1 MSLEETTKLNI
12 KNDNDD
18 AIEKKVEPDSKP
30 AATEEPPLWI
40 KLRDVSLSDI
50 LHGFLELF
58 WVLNISLPMS
68 LMVVKQ
74 SSQDIIIN
82 PPSVFLRKT
91 LNTSLLQG
99 GPKKK
104 EPN

>member
-50 LHGFLELF
+50 
-58 WVLNISLPMS
+58 
-68 LMVVKQ
+68 
-74 SSQDIIIN
+74 
-82 PPSVFLRKT
+82 T
-91 LNTSLLQG
+91 
-99 GPKKK
+99 
-104 EPN
+104 